1 MFKKRRDRPDKNK
14 KNPELT
20 IVFTQNSQC
29 TRRENV
35 TIVIINIAVK
45 SLRRSVHTPIEQL
58 IVEIDAW
65 RAIKI
70 GKTKDLVC
78 N

>member
-1 MFKKRRDRPDKNK
+1 MFKKGKDRPDKNK
-14 KNPELT
+14 KNLELT
-20 IVFTQNSQC
+20 IVFTQKSQC

-35 TIVIINIAVK
+35 IIAIINIAVK
-45 SLRRSVHTPIEQL
+45 SLRLSVHTPIEQL

-65 RAIKI
+65 HAIKI
-70 GKTKDLVC
+70 GKTKDRVC